1 MDFARLVGGQDA
13 ALTRQLAEN
22 LLSNTTFRNAAI
34 KAAGNTEDTSTQ
46 DNPAQAS
53 AEAPSALDSLLDQLT
68 SALTQAPATAA
79 PDAPEQHNGVGIE
92 NLLNHPLVQ
101 QALSTVPAELALA
114 VKVALGQIP
123 PEMAERA
130 FNLMNSVPA
139 ATASKVEAVL
149 KNLSNEDLERGVNF
163 FQALFNHEKMAFT
176 QQSNGDAFLNSQ
188 NAQLLSGADLNKF
201 LQTAYY
207 VSVSGY
213 DIGKFLDNSTKVLTK
228 GDYDDFRRF
237 LDVTDMALYKNE
249 DMDKFF
255 DFGNQLLE
263 TAPQD
268 YEGNLFQAYTV
279 MAHGGRVADYI
290 DIANNLQVTGAGGRN
305 NIVDL
310 TRITID
316 FKNAGGYTPAL
327 FNMLATE
334 AREGGNVR
342 ALMDEYMT
350 DRGMAHSGPDYS
362 RFDRIDRI
370 DGSPMVIKQG
380 EKAALFAQA
389 LSSASGL
396 LPESVLAWSSK
407 ETGALAQGTSH
418 LDLSTLPPGTYQIAV
433 KIVGYRG
440 TDTALKTVV
449 VEPAD
454 GSVIVDGAD
463 EPEAPVNTEA
473 QIVIPMSGKV
483 KISVPE
489 QPSGA
494 AAPRELKLRVNND
507 AEESAGQPTPGMN
520 SGLERMFQQ
529 GDKLTFTMKSGE
541 ELMAAMVNQLSE
553 TSWELTFGEGDQAV
567 TVIVTLEPQQAG
579 TEAPDDDAGPGDV
592 VEGGGGSVPGDTAPV
607 APPAPPVVPLTRQEA
622 MDLTRSAISSLNA
635 GASASSVVATLN
647 ERYYATLDQQIA
659 SNQSYAQRVDEVRND
674 AAALKTLLQQVFR
687 DLRNGSGYNPYV

>member
-34 KAAGNTEDTSTQ
+34 KAVAQTDESTNQ
-46 DNPAQAS
+46 DAADAS

-68 SALTQAPATAA
+68 SALSQPPAADA
-79 PDAPEQHNGVGIE
+79 PDAPDQHNGVGIE

-101 QALSTVPAELALA
+101 QALTNVPAEQALA

-139 ATASKVEAVL
+139 STVNKVGAVL
-149 KNLSNEDLERGVNF
+149 KNLSNEDLERGITF

-207 VSVSGY
+207 VAISGY
-213 DIGKFLDNSTKVLTK
+213 DIGKFLDNATNVLNK
-228 GDYDDFRRF
+228 GDYDDFSRF
-237 LDVTDMALYKNE
+237 LSVTDMALYKNE
-249 DMDKFF
+249 DMDAFF

-263 TAPQD
+263 TSPQD

-279 MAHGGRVADYI
+279 MAHGGRVTDYI
-290 DIANNLQVTGAGGRN
+290 DIANNLKVTGAGGRN

-342 ALMDEYMT
+342 ALMDEYMA
-350 DRGMAHSGPDYS
+350 DRGMAHSGPDFE
-362 RFDRIDRI
+362 RFDRVERI
-370 DGSPMVIKQG
+370 DSSPMVIKQG
-380 EKAALFAQA
+380 ENAALFAQA

-418 LDLSTLPPGTYQIAV
+418 LDLSTLPPGTYHIAV
-433 KIVGYRG
+433 KIVGYAG
-440 TDTALKTVV
+440 TDTALKTVI

-454 GSVIVDGAD
+454 GSVTVDGETD
-463 EPEAPVNTEA
+463 EPETPVNTEA
-473 QIVIPMSGKV
+473 QIEIPISGKV
-483 KISVPE
+483 KISVPD
-489 QPSGA
+489 QAPGA
-494 AAPRELKLRVNND
+494 AVPGELKIRVNND
-507 AEESAGQPTPGMN
+507 DEASAGQATPGMN

-541 ELMAAMVNQLSE
+541 ELVVAMVTQLSE
-553 TSWELTFGEGDQAV
+553 AAWELTFGEGEDAI
-567 TVIVTLEPQQAG
+567 TVIVTLEPQRAG
-579 TEAPDDDAGPGDV
+579 DGDDAGDGGPGGVADGGGTVSPGDDAPAQPA
-592 VEGGGGSVPGDTAPV
+592 VE
-607 APPAPPVVPLTRQEA
+607 PLTRQEA

-635 GASASSVVATLN
+635 GASASSVVASLN
-647 ERYYATLDQQIA
+647 ERYYAALDQQIA

-674 AAALKTLLQQVFR
+674 AAKLKTLLQQLFR
-687 DLRNGSGYNPYV
+687 ELRNGSGYNPYV